1 MDKIIPSILNQYGV
15 NTLDDITGE
24 MIWDIFKKCRE
35 KNRSGSMEKNALRNL
50 VYDNPKLAQRI
61 DDDDKINMR
70 FLCQTSIEKYVID
83 DEYTPLPH
91 RPDVEFDPKT
101 SFKVVWFTRGWDKYD
116 KKMRARDFYTVD
128 YSPLDEEMREIMIRY
143 TVTTNSKPASRGVGE
158 IVPIVAKYLEGRSKN
173 NINSKAFTYSDGSIL
188 REMCKKKDD
197 TYSDK
202 KQFYLRDFFKY
213 LETLDGYTVETGF
226 YKALKITSKKSN
238 EPEGIPEEDLK
249 KLEKKMKENASSER
263 GTIMYGV
270 FLLLLTTKLRLSSII
285 SLKEDDIHQGDKKDQ
300 YFIDVKTKKSKG
312 KTERMAISKL
322 TYDILIKCREIAK
335 SCEDKYKIRDYK
347 GCIFQW
353 EAKGIVRHLTPQNF
367 EEVLKKCCS
376 ESGIPYYNPARLR
389 KVFMTNAYDYGTANN
404 FTDLDRSI
412 MTGHI
417 SQDTTIEHY
426 YDQTISR
433 VVEGKYH
440 ITVGDPQI
448 LKRIDERNQIGIE
461 QLAES
466 KAVSDEYIVSNQS
479 SIVGFCRRDDSCLEG
494 GLPCWCCSSFY
505 TTPYQLPV
513 FEAEMDRLQELR
525 KRAKLDHDILN
536 IETQMSLVGTFIAML
551 KTKRKEMN
559 I

>member
-1 MDKIIPSILNQYGV
+1 MDTIIPGILNQYGV

-24 MIWDIFKKCRE
+24 KIWDIFKKCRK

-50 VYDNPKLAQRI
+50 VYDNPKLAQII

-188 REMCKKKDD
+188 REMCKKKDG

-249 KLEKKMKENASSER
+249 KLEKKMKENACSER

-322 TYDILIKCREIAK
+322 TYEILTKCREIAK

-440 ITVGDPQI
+440 ITIGDPQI

-466 KAVSDEYIVSNQS
+466 KAVSDEYIMSNQS